1 MRTYD
6 ERLTA
11 PIGLWIGLVVFS
23 LTLGLAFYAAL
34 GPVWGLLAWSCPAW
48 RAAVLLA
55 RTAAVVRVE
64 DGHLIAG
71 RARIPVTALGPVRA
85 LDAEQSR
92 HIRGP
97 GSDPAGYHLI
107 RGWVPAGVYAEVVD
121 PMDRTPYWFVATRHP
136 ARAGG
141 GGGEGPLGSA
151 VRRLRSGA

>member
-1 MRTYD
+1 VRTYD

-11 PIGLWIGLVVFS
+11 PIGLWIGLVLIS
-23 LTLGLAFYAAL
+23 LTLGLSFYAAL
-34 GPVWGLLAWSCPAW
+34 GPVWGLLAVVVPGGAG
-48 RAAVLLA
+48 AVLLV
-55 RTAAVVRVE
+55 RTVAVVRVE

-92 HIRGP
+92 NIRGP
-97 GSDPAGYHLI
+97 GSDPAAYHLI

-136 ARAGG
+136 AELAA
-141 GGGEGPLGSA
+141 A
-151 VRRLRSGA
+151 VEKARWGAPSGA